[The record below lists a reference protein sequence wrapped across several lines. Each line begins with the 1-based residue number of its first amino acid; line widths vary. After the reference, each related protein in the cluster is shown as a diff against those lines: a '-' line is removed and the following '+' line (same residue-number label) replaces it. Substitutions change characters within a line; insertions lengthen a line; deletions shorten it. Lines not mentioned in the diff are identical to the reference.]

1 MNHLNIE
8 SYIPGSIKMVFNSI
22 GLDYN
27 SFIECIVDNLSATFS
42 LDFETTMNKKAIAA
56 GIWTIP
62 IINIL
67 GEATLS
73 VDMPVTGVVAVASSI
88 ETAHAEYKFIDAS
101 NKLNDKINE
110 IFNNNVTWTNHGYK
124 HFPSKNMSWKEIIK
138 SKIGPA
144 KYSLDITDI
153 EAFERETW
161 KSGTR
166 VNNGKT

>member
-67 GEATLS
+67 GEALTY
-73 VDMPVTGVVAVASSI
+73 GQFI
-88 ETAHAEYKFIDAS
+88 YKYLLYS
-101 NKLNDKINE
+101 NLIR
-110 IFNNNVTWTNHGYK
+110 I
-124 HFPSKNMSWKEIIK
+124 
-138 SKIGPA
+138 
-144 KYSLDITDI
+144 
-153 EAFERETW
+153 
-161 KSGTR
+161 
-166 VNNGKT
+166 